1 MSLLATR
8 ANLTLAPVRATLRSM
23 VLTSRKLT
31 LALLAFFLLNALALN
46 AVIWAASPEPHKTT
60 ALKHTVDVLKGEGGD
75 DSWGAMQV
83 ALDHV
88 AELPGT
94 PLYSKVFFT
103 DHYRFQYPPSAL
115 FALSAMLALDPA
127 RVQVTDG
134 YDGPWPAINT
144 IAGWLFIA
152 LTAAATAALLEVS
165 LAAFRPDVDWRP
177 WRAWRSLLVACLT
190 LTFYPVVK
198 AFTLGQI
205 QVWINALFALGLLAW
220 ASGWKV
226 PSGLLIGVISLI
238 KPHYGL
244 FLAWAILRREMRFA
258 SACAATIL
266 VGLAASVA
274 LYGLANH
281 LDYIRVLS
289 FLSQHGEAYYPN
301 QSVNGLLNRVM
312 SIFDPQAYVNL
323 DLPAG
328 QFPPF
333 TAWIWAV
340 TVASSLLL
348 LLFALVVPLRW
359 QRRQPVLDL
368 CLMAVACTM
377 ASPIAWEHHYGV
389 ALPAFAVLAAA
400 CLDNRFRL
408 ALAGISYVLMST
420 FVSAANLLAGTPL
433 NVFQSTLFAGAVI
446 LLALLASGAADVTG
460 TRHRAAHLR

>member
-1 MSLLATR
+1 MSLLAAR
-8 ANLTLAPVRATLRSM
+8 AKVALSPARATPRPTTLS
-23 VLTSRKLT
+23 SRALT
-31 LALLAFFLLNALALN
+31 LALLAFFLINALVLN
-46 AVIWAASPEPHKTT
+46 AVIWTASPEPNKTT
-60 ALKHTVDVLKGEGGD
+60 VLKHTMDVLKGEGGD

-88 AELPGT
+88 AQLPDT

-127 RVQVTDG
+127 RVQVTDA
-134 YDGPWPAINT
+134 YEGPWPATNT

-165 LAAFRPDVDWRP
+165 LAAFRPDVDWQP
-177 WRAWRSLLVACLT
+177 WRIGRSLVVACLT

-205 QVWINALFALGLLAW
+205 QVWINALFALSLLAW
-220 ASGWKV
+220 ATGWKV
-226 PSGLLIGVISLI
+226 PSGLLIGIISLI

-244 FLAWAILRREMRFA
+244 FLVWAALRREARFA
-258 SACAATIL
+258 GACAATIL

-274 LYGLANH
+274 VYGLANH
-281 LDYIRVLS
+281 LDYVRVLS

-312 SIFDPQAYVNL
+312 SIFDPQSYVNL

-333 TAWIWAV
+333 TAWIWAG

-359 QRRQPVLDL
+359 QRREPVLDL
-368 CLMAVACTM
+368 CLMAIACTM

-389 ALPAFAVLAAA
+389 ALPVFAVLLAA
-400 CLDNRFRL
+400 CLDNRLRL
-408 ALAGISYVLMST
+408 ALAATCYVLMST
-420 FVSAANLLAGTPL
+420 FVSAANLLAGTAL
-433 NVFQSTLFAGAVI
+433 NVFQSTLFAGALI
-446 LLALLASGAADVTG
+446 LLAVLASVAADVTG
-460 TRHRAAHLR
+460 VRHRTSHLR